1 MPAAG
6 EPITVL
12 SDDECWQLLSGES
25 LGRLATNIG
34 GQPEIFPVN
43 FVVQNQTVLFR
54 SAEGTK
60 LITMVINNVV
70 AFEADG
76 HNDVDGW
83 SVVVR
88 GKARVLE
95 TAADIQEA
103 EEAHLRPWVPTLK
116 LRFVRIMPSEITG
129 RRFTFGPEPDRE
141 STFA

>member
-1 MPAAG
+1 M
-6 EPITVL
+6 TVL

-25 LGRLATNIG
+25 LGRLATGAG

-60 LITMVINNVV
+60 LITTVINNVV

-76 HNDVDGW
+76 HNDVGAW
-83 SVVVR
+83 SVIVK
-88 GKARVLE
+88 GKAHVLE
-95 TAADIQEA
+95 IAADVQEA
-103 EEAHLRPWVPTLK
+103 EEAHLLPWIPTLK
-116 LRFVRIMPSEITG
+116 LRFVRIIPSEITG